1 MAMQQTRIVV
11 FGKGGVGKSTFAT
24 NLSAF
29 YALQGRK
36 VLHIGCDPKADSS
49 YLLLESAQQPRTVVS
64 LLSDNAVSGKPT
76 DIINRGRHGIDCI
89 EVGGPEAGIGC
100 GGRGIARALEFIE
113 SWDLMDAG
121 KYDVVLFDVL
131 GDVVCG
137 GFAAPLRKGF
147 GDRVLIV
154 ASEDEMSFYAA
165 NNISKAVVRYAAN
178 GVALAGLVINQRGPA
193 IARLSGPEFANRI
206 GSQVM
211 GTLPISNAIEE
222 GRQRRQTLMEFAPT
236 EPYSK
241 VVQKVANELTSL
253 KLDSLSL
260 PTPMEPTDFQQFV
273 TGDAPRIAT
282 ATTAASKLDATTDG
296 PDADLGTTDSRTD
309 HAPVTTPDVSPV
321 IPLTPGPGK
330 QTTGGPGSRQVFA
343 GLLAFGE
350 KELTRLEAK
359 VHAVVVKADGDIWL
373 TLEVQGLGP
382 TRIMV
387 RPPDKNAFVR
397 NRRLG
402 ISYGDN
408 ALTPQ
413 LQRFLRHTAKH
424 LGRHTFA
431 QLTDVIY
438 SDPHGTTDAGSGEEG
453 RPKQFDWNVRAGS
466 QALAAL
472 AERLPGITIA
482 DSKVD
487 GAIELTVD
495 EEEAGQVV
503 VSLQPLES
511 GSGLVSTKHFSAG
524 YQGGTAIPGGK
535 AVVESA
541 AQAFEA
547 LSLKVLQ
554 EIIRESPGSIELGR
568 PGSSATPTEAE
579 IGIPLWA
586 SFFAAEQFARNVFHL
601 FRINVPHV
609 TIEHCDQECNYAT
622 PVINNN
628 EHNFLNYPWLSPGQ
642 QAEDPYLKNIEPGH
656 YFTTHLKEIDVISG
670 STDKLTTILDEV
682 VDNLGDEQ
690 LIMLNNTCVP
700 VIAGDDVDSLVKGL
714 SKRCPVPIMSMGS
727 HIGDDPFVALFKK
740 LRSEQGFETPP
751 VNPHS
756 LNLVGFPATKGSPEL
771 VQLLARA
778 GISINSRAFPE
789 VELTIFHDYL
799 AAPLQVQYPLD
810 HFAELYS
817 LLLGELPL
825 QTIAPAAP
833 YGIEATRRWLAEVGK
848 ALGCEAEVAQAV
860 TESWQPL
867 AERWQAI
874 RVQASRQTLGFV
886 LAGDAPTLLSTPGRC
901 HGIPILEWLA
911 EAGFQLHFLLHEE
924 TSDETLPG
932 GEIARFSTREELS
945 QQLAA
950 SPAQAF
956 YTDYYFDHRLAGA
969 GKSQFSLQFFELGFE
984 GTLRTA
990 EKLIRICDV
999 PFFARYGRY
1008 GRTAQD

>member
-113 SWDLMDAG
+113 SWDLMDEG

-193 IARLSGPEFANRI
+193 VARLSGPEFANRI

-222 GRQRRQTLMEFAPT
+222 ARQRRQTLMEFAPT

-241 VVQKVANELTSL
+241 VVQKVASELVSL
-253 KLDSLSL
+253 KLDSLAL
-260 PTPMEPTDFQQFV
+260 PTPMEPTAFQQFV
-273 TGDAPRIAT
+273 TGDAPLAPI
-282 ATTAASKLDATTDG
+282 G
-296 PDADLGTTDSRTD
+296 PHITPGIS
-309 HAPVTTPDVSPV
+309 PVTPPDHIPTPGVSLVTPLTPGV
-321 IPLTPGPGK
+321 PQVTPLTPGPGK

-343 GLLAFGE
+343 GLLAFGKDE
-350 KELTRLEAK
+350 FTRLKAK
-359 VHAVVVKADGDIWL
+359 IHSVVVKTDGDIWL
-373 TLEVQGLGP
+373 TLEVLGLGP

-397 NRRLG
+397 NRRVG
-402 ISYGDN
+402 VSYSGN
-408 ALTPQ
+408 ELTPQ

-438 SDPHGTTDAGSGEEG
+438 SDPQGTTDSGSGEEV

-495 EEEAGQVV
+495 IEDAGRVV

-535 AVVESA
+535 AVVEAA
-541 AQAFEA
+541 AQAFES

-554 EIIRESPGSIELGR
+554 EIIRESPESIELGR
-568 PGSSATPTEAE
+568 PGSSATPTEGE
-579 IGIPLWA
+579 LGIPLWA
-586 SFFAAEQFARNVFHL
+586 SFFAEEQFARNVFHL

-642 QAEDPYLKNIEPGH
+642 QAEDPYLKDNEPGQ

-727 HIGDDPFVALFKK
+727 HIGDDPFVALFRK
-740 LRSEQGFETPP
+740 LRSEQGFKTPT
-751 VNPHS
+751 VNAHS
-756 LNLVGFPATKGSPEL
+756 LNLVGFPATKGSPEMT
-771 VQLLARA
+771 QLLARA
-778 GISINSRAFPE
+778 GITINSRAFPE
-789 VELTIFHDYL
+789 VELTIFNDYL

-810 HFAELYS
+810 HFSELYS
-817 LLLGELPL
+817 LLLGDLPL

-833 YGIEATRRWLAEVGK
+833 YGIEATRHWLAEVGK

-860 TESWQPL
+860 KESWQPM
-867 AERWQAI
+867 AERWNAL

-886 LAGDAPTLLSTPGRC
+886 LAGDAPERLSTPGRC

-911 EAGFQLHFLLHEE
+911 EVGFQLHFLLHEE
-924 TSDETLPG
+924 TSDAALPG

-945 QQLAA
+945 QQLTR
-950 SPAQAF
+950 SPAQTF
-956 YTDYYFDHRLAGA
+956 YTDYYFDRRLAEG